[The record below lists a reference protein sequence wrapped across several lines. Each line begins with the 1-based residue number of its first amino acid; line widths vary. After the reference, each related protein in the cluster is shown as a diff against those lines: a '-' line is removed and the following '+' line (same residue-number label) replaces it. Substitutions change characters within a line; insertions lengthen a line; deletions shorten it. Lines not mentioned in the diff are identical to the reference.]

1 VKRRT
6 VADVM
11 TAKVVTVTAK
21 TPFKD
26 IAETLIAGGISAV
39 PVVDDDGHV
48 VGMVSEADLLR
59 KEEFREQFYREGYQ
73 PPLRARLRH
82 PKGRQKAA
90 GDIAAEVREDILD
103 RGLWVDTSGVVVQVR
118 QGVVTL
124 SGRMDRKTET
134 AIAVRMTGRVN
145 GVVDVID
152 ELTWKH
158 DDSTWEAQ
166 VAMLVREALCTL
178 GDGRFATLPR
188 TSALHRGRSVAR
200 PTFPSPGG
208 KEKPSWQA
216 LATSDVASPITAC
229 DSV

>member
-1 VKRRT
+1 MKRRT

-11 TAKVVTVTAK
+11 TAKVVTVTAR

-82 PKGRQKAA
+82 PKGKRKAA
-90 GDIAAEVREDILD
+90 GDTAGELMTSPAITVSPQASVVSAARLMDAHDVKRLAVVDQAGVLVGIVSRRDLVKLFLRSDDDIAAEVREDILD

-118 QGVVTL
+118 HGVVTL
-124 SGRMDRKTET
+124 SGQMDRKTET

-158 DDSTWEAQ
+158 DDSTWEA
-166 VAMLVREALCTL
+166 R
-178 GDGRFATLPR
+178 
-188 TSALHRGRSVAR
+188 
-200 PTFPSPGG
+200 
-208 KEKPSWQA
+208 
-216 LATSDVASPITAC
+216 
-229 DSV
+229 